1 MAYVLTGTRYI
12 GTGTEPTPVAGYDL
26 VDTSTGN
33 YKVSNSS
40 STAWVLVGSVNS
52 PNLGMLP
59 LTGGTMTGAIAGAHG
74 LATLDAP
81 NFTTSV
87 KLNGVDLATTTN
99 LSSTSTTILDS
110 IAPKINEAI
119 AGISSAFSVKSSV
132 ARAVGLLTFTTTATQ
147 TIPLPT
153 YPDGTTASESD
164 CKWTTFL
171 VGSAVDGTSV
181 QTWPCGRSDSNGDA
195 GLIYS
200 ADPTATRTFNAI
212 VKDKGGNL
220 YKTIIG
226 YYIEGIKS

>member
-1 MAYVLTGTRYI
+1 MAYVLTGARYI
-12 GTGTEPTPVAGYDL
+12 GSGTLPTPVAGYDL

-33 YKVSNSS
+33 FYMANTSAS
-40 STAWVLVGSVNS
+40 AWTLIGSVNS

-110 IAPKINEAI
+110 IAPKINEAV

-132 ARAVGLLTFTTTATQ
+132 ARAVGLLTFTTSATQ

-153 YPDGTTASESD
+153 YPDGTTAAESD
-164 CKWTTFL
+164 CKWATYF
-171 VGSAVDGTSV
+171 VGSAVNGTYTTS
-181 QTWPCGRSDSNGDA
+181 WPCGRSDSNGDT
-195 GLIYS
+195 GLIFS
-200 ADPTATRTFNAI
+200 ANPTATRTFNAI
-212 VKDKGGNL
+212 VKDRGGVP
-220 YKTIIG
+220 YPTIIG